1 MGYKMKR
8 LCSLLLVFALC
19 IQSLVG
25 CGSNTDKHSSS
36 SNVYVEEGVIKE
48 QIIAENSID
57 EKYLDESYITEN
69 LIYEDGIYEYTID
82 ENVISEA
89 YIIEVTISED
99 VEEEILSQLPDD
111 FSEYEIDWAA
121 VIGKFA
127 VGTTIII
134 ATGIVQHYLH
144 STYFLFAS
152 PVKVTRDALIGGS
165 MEAAIRVA
173 LEADKTGDNAEA
185 AIKKYAIEGFADG
198 YMWGAV
204 TSVLSV
210 MHKNFKMPKSLAM
223 SSGTVGK
230 IALDGTVL
238 DEAGNVL
245 GKAYFGKKGIYVLK
259 ETASSTKIEL
269 FDVAGKQ
276 IVNATAEQMAQIAK
290 GTLPPNSIFRLGT
303 SDTAKIC
310 RTDAAGIVY
319 RINDE
324 LVPNITYKL
333 GTAVYQT
340 DDYGRIVK
348 VTFDELTLKDAD
360 RPRKVIQN
368 TLSEIGRG
376 YEKANDDR
384 GHIIADRFNGNNSLA
399 NIVSM
404 DSDLNRGEYKAMED
418 IWAESI
424 KLGKNVSGT
433 IELKYSGKSYRPDVL
448 DVWYDIGEGSIEK
461 VFSNL

>member
-1 MGYKMKR
+1 M
-8 LCSLLLVFALC
+8 
-19 IQSLVG
+19 
-25 CGSNTDKHSSS
+25 
-36 SNVYVEEGVIKE
+36 
-48 QIIAENSID
+48 
-57 EKYLDESYITEN
+57 
-69 LIYEDGIYEYTID
+69 
-82 ENVISEA
+82 
-89 YIIEVTISED
+89 
-99 VEEEILSQLPDD
+99 
-111 FSEYEIDWAA
+111 
-121 VIGKFA
+121 
-127 VGTTIII
+127 
-134 ATGIVQHYLH
+134 
-144 STYFLFAS
+144 
-152 PVKVTRDALIGGS
+152 
-165 MEAAIRVA
+165 
-173 LEADKTGDNAEA
+173 
-185 AIKKYAIEGFADG
+185 
-198 YMWGAV
+198 
-204 TSVLSV
+204 
-210 MHKNFKMPKSLAM
+210 
-223 SSGTVGK
+223 
-230 IALDGTVL
+230 
-238 DEAGNVL
+238 
-245 GKAYFGKKGIYVLK
+245 LK
-259 ETASSTKIEL
+259 ETATSTKIEL
-269 FDVAGKQ
+269 LDVAGKQ
-276 IVNATAEQMAQIAK
+276 VVNATAEQMAQIAK

-333 GTAVYQT
+333 GTVVYQT

-376 YEKANDDR
+376 YEKVNDDR

>member
-1 MGYKMKR
+1 MVWEV
-8 LCSLLLVFALC
+8 LV
-19 IQSLVG
+19 
-25 CGSNTDKHSSS
+25 
-36 SNVYVEEGVIKE
+36 
-48 QIIAENSID
+48 
-57 EKYLDESYITEN
+57 TEN
-69 LIYEDGIYEYTID
+69 LICEDGIYEYTMD
-82 ENVISEA
+82 ENIISEA

-99 VEEEILSQLPDD
+99 VEEEIIAQLPDD

-152 PVKVTRDALIGGS
+152 PIKVTRDALIGGS

-173 LEADKTGDNAEA
+173 LEADKAGNNAEA

-210 MHKNFKMPKSLAM
+210 MQKNFKLPKSLAM
-223 SSGTVGK
+223 SSGKAGK

-238 DEAGNVL
+238 DEAGNEL
-245 GKAYFGKKGIYVLK
+245 GKAYIGKEGIYVLK
-259 ETASSTKIEL
+259 ETATSTKIEL

-276 IVNATAEQMAQIAK
+276 VVNATAEQMAQIAK

-333 GTAVYQT
+333 GTVVYQT

-376 YEKANDDR
+376 YEKVNDDR

>member
-1 MGYKMKR
+1 M
-8 LCSLLLVFALC
+8 A
-19 IQSLVG
+19 
-25 CGSNTDKHSSS
+25 
-36 SNVYVEEGVIKE
+36 
-48 QIIAENSID
+48 
-57 EKYLDESYITEN
+57 
-69 LIYEDGIYEYTID
+69 
-82 ENVISEA
+82 ISEA

-99 VEEEILSQLPDD
+99 VEEEIIAQLPDD

-152 PVKVTRDALIGGS
+152 PIKVTRDALIGGS

-173 LEADKTGDNAEA
+173 LEADKAGNNAEA

-210 MHKNFKMPKSLAM
+210 MQKNFKLPKSLAM
-223 SSGTVGK
+223 SSGKAGK

-238 DEAGNVL
+238 DEAGNEL
-245 GKAYFGKKGIYVLK
+245 GKAYIGKEGIYVLK
-259 ETASSTKIEL
+259 ETATSTKIEL

-276 IVNATAEQMAQIAK
+276 VVNATAEQMAQIAK

-333 GTAVYQT
+333 GTVVYQT

-376 YEKANDDR
+376 YEKVNDDR

>member
-1 MGYKMKR
+1 
-8 LCSLLLVFALC
+8 
-19 IQSLVG
+19 
-25 CGSNTDKHSSS
+25 
-36 SNVYVEEGVIKE
+36 
-48 QIIAENSID
+48 
-57 EKYLDESYITEN
+57 
-69 LIYEDGIYEYTID
+69 
-82 ENVISEA
+82 
-89 YIIEVTISED
+89 
-99 VEEEILSQLPDD
+99 VEEEIIAQLPDD

-152 PVKVTRDALIGGS
+152 PIKVTRDALIGGS

-173 LEADKTGDNAEA
+173 LEADKAGNNAEA

-210 MHKNFKMPKSLAM
+210 MQKNFKLPKSLAM
-223 SSGTVGK
+223 SSGKAGK

-238 DEAGNVL
+238 DEAGNEL
-245 GKAYFGKKGIYVLK
+245 GKAYIGKEGIYVLK
-259 ETASSTKIEL
+259 ETATSTKIEL

-276 IVNATAEQMAQIAK
+276 VVNATAEQMAQIAK

-333 GTAVYQT
+333 GTVVYQT

-376 YEKANDDR
+376 YEKVNDDR

>member
-1 MGYKMKR
+1 M
-8 LCSLLLVFALC
+8 
-19 IQSLVG
+19 
-25 CGSNTDKHSSS
+25 
-36 SNVYVEEGVIKE
+36 
-48 QIIAENSID
+48 
-57 EKYLDESYITEN
+57 
-69 LIYEDGIYEYTID
+69 D
-82 ENVISEA
+82 ENIISEA

-99 VEEEILSQLPDD
+99 VEEEIIAQLPDD

-152 PVKVTRDALIGGS
+152 PIKVTRDALIGGS

-173 LEADKTGDNAEA
+173 LEADKAGNNAEA

-210 MHKNFKMPKSLAM
+210 MQKNFKLPKSLAM
-223 SSGTVGK
+223 SSGKAGK

-238 DEAGNVL
+238 DEAGNEL
-245 GKAYFGKKGIYVLK
+245 GKAYIGKEGIYVLK
-259 ETASSTKIEL
+259 ETATSTKIEL

-276 IVNATAEQMAQIAK
+276 VVNATAEQMAQIAK

-333 GTAVYQT
+333 GTVVYQT

-376 YEKANDDR
+376 YEKVNDDR

>member
-1 MGYKMKR
+1 MRYKMKR

-25 CGSNTDKHSSS
+25 CGSDTDKRSSS

-48 QIIAENSID
+48 QIIAESTID

-69 LIYEDGIYEYTID
+69 LIYEDGIYEYIID

-99 VEEEILSQLPDD
+99 VEEEILAQFPDD

-152 PVKVTRDALIGGS
+152 PIKVTRDALIGGS

-173 LEADKTGDNAEA
+173 LEADKTGNNAEA

-210 MHKNFKMPKSLAM
+210 MHKNFKLPKNLAM
-223 SSGTVGK
+223 SSGKVGK

-238 DEAGNVL
+238 DEAGNEL
-245 GKAYFGKKGIYVLK
+245 GKAYIGKKGIYVLN
-259 ETASSTKIEL
+259 ETATSTKIEL

-276 IVNATAEQMAQIAK
+276 IVNATAEQIAQIAK

-310 RTDAAGIVY
+310 RTDATGIVY

-333 GTAVYQT
+333 GTVVYQT

-376 YEKANDDR
+376 YEKVNDDR